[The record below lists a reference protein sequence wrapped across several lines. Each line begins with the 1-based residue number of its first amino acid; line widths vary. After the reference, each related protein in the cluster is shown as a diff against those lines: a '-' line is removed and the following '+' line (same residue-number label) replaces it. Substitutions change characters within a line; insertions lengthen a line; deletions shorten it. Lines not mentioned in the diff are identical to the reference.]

1 MIQHFNNP
9 LATNF
14 LSVDHP
20 LSDSYADL
28 ELGSV
33 AYLLDAEM
41 ATLLLMASSPCPCS
55 EMSFMENSAHG
66 DK

>member
-41 ATLLLMASSPCPCS
+41 ATLLLMAVPTNQVHRRRDLI
-55 EMSFMENSAHG
+55 F
-66 DK
+66 